1 MRRGGKAGSASLSQS
16 LMSGSVNSGD
26 PYYVLQD
33 QLRDTIEKVV
43 ISFEEWKTLLQ
54 STNTVNDPQY
64 LHSVKQLKSGLK
76 GAKKSLKVLDDTVTM
91 VVKRRE
97 DFSHINDA
105 ELKSR
110 QEFCAQCKE
119 RLESVKAV
127 TRSQAT
133 ADKLAEDAER
143 TKLEDLASARE
154 MASRPG
160 GNSQFIDRQQK
171 SQSDIISEQDDALA
185 RIDEGVQRL
194 HQRGLD
200 MGDEI
205 RSHNDLLTELD
216 ADMDRA
222 QAKMNVVTRQLAKL
236 LKTGSSFEVYL
247 ILGLAVVAMVLLLV
261 LVFVPVF

>member
-1 MRRGGKAGSASLSQS
+1 VAVPSAAVALTTVPRNSCPLCVVLLLEPHHHPSAPHPTPPTPPRRARTFS
-16 LMSGSVNSGD
+16 
-26 PYYVLQD
+26 

-194 HQRGLD
+194 HQVINILF
-200 MGDEI
+200 
-205 RSHNDLLTELD
+205 LFF
-216 ADMDRA
+216 
-222 QAKMNVVTRQLAKL
+222 VT
-236 LKTGSSFEVYL
+236 
-247 ILGLAVVAMVLLLV
+247 I
-261 LVFVPVF
+261 FV